1 MADNKGKRGGHWGR
15 IAFVELGSEKI
26 RYEEPDSNFY
36 RRYGGG
42 GALGTFFILRDM
54 PRGTDPLSAEN
65 VFVIT
70 SSIVAGVDAP
80 GLSKHSIL
88 AKSPLTGGMGES
100 QSVSPFGVALAA
112 SGVDAIVIR
121 GRSKKPVIVIAEKGE
136 VRIESADK
144 LWGLDVADTHDQI
157 LSKFGSSAHT
167 ALIGKAG
174 ENLVR
179 YASVV
184 NDCKFMS
191 CRTGLGAVLGSKNVK
206 GIVCLADRAPEIANQ
221 ALADVAIHD
230 FWDNRLTNTLNLAQ
244 ESAGVG
250 SWIADTPGGDAW
262 PLCLK
267 NFQRSVFPAVAD
279 ISGSKLE
286 SEYRVNGLPTPPNIE
301 YAREYVVTSGPFAT
315 DARYG
320 GCEVNS
326 VAALGPMTWCDDLEV
341 VLKMIEL
348 TYRFGLDPESLGVS
362 IAWLMEAGEKGLID
376 YDIRFGQKEQLVDLV
391 NDIALR
397 RGIGDLLA
405 EGCARAA
412 ATLGIEAQKI
422 AMTSKGKEIP
432 PHEPRNKP
440 GLALAYAAGP
450 IGPDYCV
457 IEHDWDYSP
466 VGFSYIIENSRAYGM
481 LERNDEKDLG
491 PRKVRQVVMLQ
502 RWWSG
507 ALESLLFDLFAIA
520 PARYMPPTMVETLIR
535 GITGWDFSILELMMI
550 GERRIVMM
558 QEFNRREGLTK
569 ADDTLPE
576 RFFEEP
582 ICEGKYQGH
591 VLDRSEFKKAL
602 ELYYLMSGFDSNGWP
617 TEAKITELELNWL
630 LTSR

>member
-1 MADNKGKRGGHWGR
+1 MVDNEKNRGGHWGR
-15 IAFVELGSEKI
+15 IAFVDLGSERI

-42 GALGTFFILRDM
+42 GAFGAFFILRDM
-54 PRGTDPLSAEN
+54 PRGTDPFSPEN
-65 VFVIT
+65 VFVMT

-112 SGVDAIVIR
+112 SGVDAIVIC
-121 GRSKKPVIVIAEKGE
+121 GRSKKPAIVIAEKGE
-136 VRIESADK
+136 LRIESADK
-144 LWGLDVADTHDQI
+144 LWGLDVADAHDQI
-157 LSKFGSSAHT
+157 LSQFGNRAHT

-191 CRTGLGAVLGSKNVK
+191 CRTGLGAVLGSKNLK

-221 ALADVAIHD
+221 ALADVAIND
-230 FWDNRLTNTLNLAQ
+230 FWANRLTNVVNVAQ

-250 SWIADTPGGDAW
+250 PRIAEIPGEEAW
-262 PLCLK
+262 PACSR
-267 NFQRSVFPAVAD
+267 NFQRNVLPAMAD
-279 ISGSKLE
+279 ISGSEFE
-286 SEYRVNGLPTPPNIE
+286 SKYRVKEIPTPPNIE
-301 YAREYVVTSGPFAT
+301 YAREYVVSSGAFAT

-320 GCEVNS
+320 GCEVTS
-326 VAALGPMTWCDDLEV
+326 MGLGPMTWCDDIEV
-341 VLKMIEL
+341 VLKLIEL
-348 TYRFGLDPESLGVS
+348 TYRYGLDSDSLGVS

-376 YDIRFGQKEQLVDLV
+376 SDIRFGQKEQLVDLV
-391 NDIALR
+391 TDIALR

-412 ATLGIEAQKI
+412 ATLGKEAQKI
-422 AMTSKGKEIP
+422 AMTCKGKEIP
-432 PHEPRNKP
+432 LAEPRNKG

-450 IGPDYCV
+450 IGPDFCV

-466 VGFSYIIENSRAYGM
+466 GGFSYIIENSRAYGM
-481 LERNDEKDLG
+481 LERNEEKDLG

-507 ALESLLFDLFAIA
+507 ALESILFDLFAIA

-535 GITGWDFSILELMMI
+535 GITGWDFTIFELMMI

-558 QEFNRREGLTK
+558 QEFNRREGWTK
-569 ADDTLPE
+569 ADDTLPD
-576 RFFEEP
+576 RFFDEP
-582 ICEGKYQGH
+582 ICEGEYKGF
-591 VLDRSEFKKAL
+591 VLNRSEFKKAL
-602 ELYYLMSGFDSNGWP
+602 ELYYAMSGFDSNGWP
-617 TEAKITELELNWL
+617 TEAKLIELELDWL
-630 LTSR
+630 LKSR